1 MIYPPNSPCIVCH
14 DKGDWQ
20 KKAKLLKMEQLCSSL
35 SESAEIR
42 HSPDMGL
49 RVHSRCRYGLSC
61 TALTSFDNECN
72 LMARQLSGKLAAA
85 AVSEETTR
93 SITSFWSSVAE
104 IFLPVITNSN
114 LSIINTE
121 KHPQQI
127 DFAYYVIV

>member
-1 MIYPPNSPCIVCH
+1 MIYPPNSPCMVCH

-20 KKAKLLKMEQLCSSL
+20 KKAKLQRMELLCSSL

-85 AVSEETTR
+85 AVSEDD
-93 SITSFWSSVAE
+93 SVYHE
-104 IFLPVITNSN
+104 L
-114 LSIINTE
+114 LE
-121 KHPQQI
+121 LCRG
-127 DFAYYVIV
+127 DFPACYRELEFIHNKYRKTLATD

>member
-1 MIYPPNSPCIVCH
+1 MIYPPNSPCMVCH

-20 KKAKLLKMEQLCSSL
+20 KKTKLQRMELLCSSL

-72 LMARQLSGKLAAA
+72 LMARQLSGKLVAA
-85 AVSEETTR
+85 AVSEDD
-93 SITSFWSSVAE
+93 SVYHE
-104 IFLPVITNSN
+104 LFELCRG
-114 LSIINTE
+114 
-121 KHPQQI
+121 
-127 DFAYYVIV
+127 DFPACYRELEFIHNKFRKTPATD